1 MNFSLYIA
9 KKLYSSGNGNKRA
22 SLPAIRI
29 AIFGVA
35 VGLAVMI
42 LSVAVVFGFKDEIS
56 SKVIGFGSHLTIYYN
71 TAPAEIGESRPIIVD
86 DELVKG
92 IEKIPDVEHV
102 QYYSMKSGILKTTDQ
117 FAGITLKGINSTYS
131 TDFVSSHIIEGQ
143 LPDYSKKG
151 TENEI
156 VISKSIA
163 NDLKLKVGDKLFAY
177 FFENGLR
184 ARRFKVA
191 AIYRTDLSQFDKVLV
206 FANDK
211 TVRNLC
217 KWDDKYAYGVEITV
231 KDFSKLNET
240 SFHIAKFISKYNIE
254 HNTSYVSFT
263 VKELFPQIFDWLNLL
278 NINIWVILI
287 LMLAVAGV
295 TIVSGLLI
303 LILERTS
310 TIALLKTLGAT
321 NTLVRKV
328 FINLAVIILLKGM
341 VAGNVL
347 GLLLAFLQKEFN
359 IVHLNPESYYID
371 SVPVEF
377 DLTAIILINIVT
389 FIVSTL
395 ALVLPSYLVARI
407 HPSKVLRFE

>member
-56 SKVIGFGSHLTIYYN
+56 SKVIGFGSHLTIYN

-117 FAGITLKGINSTYS
+117 FAGITLKGINPTYS
-131 TDFVSSHIIEGQ
+131 TEFISSHIIEGQ

-163 NDLKLKVGDKLFAY
+163 NDLRLKVGDKLFAY

-263 VKELFPQIFDWLNLL
+263 VKELYPQIFDWLNLL

>member
-35 VGLAVMI
+35 AGLSVMI

-56 SKVIGFGSHLTIYYN
+56 SKVIGFGSHLTIYN
-71 TAPAEIGESRPIIVD
+71 TAPAEIGENSPIRVD

-92 IEKIPDVEHV
+92 IENIPEVEHV

-117 FAGITLKGINSTYS
+117 FAGITLKGINPTYS
-131 TDFVSSHIIEGQ
+131 TEFISSHIIEGQ

-163 NDLKLKVGDKLFAY
+163 NDLRLKVGDKLFAY

-263 VKELFPQIFDWLNLL
+263 VKELYPQIFDWLNLL

>member
-56 SKVIGFGSHLTIYYN
+56 SKVIGFGSHLTIYN

-163 NDLKLKVGDKLFAY
+163 NDLRLKVGDKLFAY

>member
-1 MNFSLYIA
+1 MG
-9 KKLYSSGNGNKRA
+9 YS
-22 SLPAIRI
+22 
-29 AIFGVA
+29 
-35 VGLAVMI
+35 
-42 LSVAVVFGFKDEIS
+42 D
-56 SKVIGFGSHLTIYYN
+56 SH
-71 TAPAEIGESRPIIVD
+71 ACRG
-86 DELVKG
+86 G
-92 IEKIPDVEHV
+92 
-102 QYYSMKSGILKTTDQ
+102 
-117 FAGITLKGINSTYS
+117 
-131 TDFVSSHIIEGQ
+131 
-143 LPDYSKKG
+143 
-151 TENEI
+151 
-156 VISKSIA
+156 
-163 NDLKLKVGDKLFAY
+163 
-177 FFENGLR
+177 
-184 ARRFKVA
+184 
-191 AIYRTDLSQFDKVLV
+191 
-206 FANDK
+206 
-211 TVRNLC
+211 
-217 KWDDKYAYGVEITV
+217 
-231 KDFSKLNET
+231 
-240 SFHIAKFISKYNIE
+240 
-254 HNTSYVSFT
+254 
-263 VKELFPQIFDWLNLL
+263 
-278 NINIWVILI
+278 
-287 LMLAVAGV
+287 GV

>member
-9 KKLYSSGNGNKRA
+9 KKLYSSENGKKRA

-56 SKVIGFGSHLTIYYN
+56 SKVIGFGSHLTIYN
-71 TAPAEIGESRPIIVD
+71 TAPAEIGENSPIRVD

-92 IEKIPDVEHV
+92 IENIPEVEHV

-117 FAGITLKGINSTYS
+117 FAGITLKGINPTYS
-131 TDFVSSHIIEGQ
+131 TEFISSHIIEGQ

-163 NDLKLKVGDKLFAY
+163 NDLRLKVGDKLFAY

-263 VKELFPQIFDWLNLL
+263 VKELYPQIFDWLNLL

>member
-9 KKLYSSGNGNKRA
+9 KKLYSSGNGKKRA

-35 VGLAVMI
+35 AGLAVMI

-56 SKVIGFGSHLTIYYN
+56 SKVIGFGSHLTIYN
-71 TAPAEIGESRPIIVD
+71 TAPAEIGENSPIRVD

-92 IEKIPDVEHV
+92 IENIPEVEHV

-117 FAGITLKGINSTYS
+117 FAGITLKGINPTYS
-131 TDFVSSHIIEGQ
+131 TEFISSHIIEGQ

-163 NDLKLKVGDKLFAY
+163 NDLRLKVGDKLFAY

-263 VKELFPQIFDWLNLL
+263 VKELYPQIFDWLNLL

>member
-56 SKVIGFGSHLTIYYN
+56 SKVIGFGSHLTIYN
-71 TAPAEIGESRPIIVD
+71 TAPAEIGENSPIRVD

-92 IEKIPDVEHV
+92 IENIPEVEHV

-117 FAGITLKGINSTYS
+117 FAGITLKGINPTYS
-131 TDFVSSHIIEGQ
+131 TEFISSHIIEGQ

-163 NDLKLKVGDKLFAY
+163 NDLRLKVGDKLFAY

-263 VKELFPQIFDWLNLL
+263 VKELYPQIFDWLNLL

>member
-56 SKVIGFGSHLTIYYN
+56 SKVIGFGSHLTIYN

-217 KWDDKYAYGVEITV
+217 KWDDEHAYGVEITV

>member
-56 SKVIGFGSHLTIYYN
+56 SKVIGFGSHLTIYN

>member
-9 KKLYSSGNGNKRA
+9 KKLYSSENGKKRA

-56 SKVIGFGSHLTIYYN
+56 SKVIGFGSHLTIYN

-117 FAGITLKGINSTYS
+117 FAGIILKGINSTYS

-163 NDLKLKVGDKLFAY
+163 NDLRLKVGDKLFAY

-263 VKELFPQIFDWLNLL
+263 VKELYPQIFDWLNLL

-303 LILERTS
+303 LIIERTS

-328 FINLAVIILLKGM
+328 FINIAVIILLKGM

>member
-9 KKLYSSGNGNKRA
+9 KKLYSSENGKKRA

-56 SKVIGFGSHLTIYYN
+56 SKVIGFGSHLTIYN

-92 IEKIPDVEHV
+92 IENIPDVEYV

-117 FAGITLKGINSTYS
+117 FVGITLKGINSTYS

-163 NDLKLKVGDKLFAY
+163 NDLRLKVGDKLFAY

-263 VKELFPQIFDWLNLL
+263 VKELYPQIFDWLNLL

>member
-9 KKLYSSGNGNKRA
+9 KKLYSSENGKKRA

-56 SKVIGFGSHLTIYYN
+56 SKVIGFGSHLTIYN
-71 TAPAEIGESRPIIVD
+71 TAPAEIGENSPIRVY

-92 IEKIPDVEHV
+92 IENIPEVEHV

-117 FAGITLKGINSTYS
+117 FAGITLKGINPTYS
-131 TDFVSSHIIEGQ
+131 TEFVSSHIIEGI

-163 NDLKLKVGDKLFAY
+163 NDLRLKVGDKLFAY

-217 KWDDKYAYGVEITV
+217 KWDDKYAYGVEINV

>member
-9 KKLYSSGNGNKRA
+9 KKLYSSENGKKRA

-56 SKVIGFGSHLTIYYN
+56 SKVIGFGSHLTIYN
-71 TAPAEIGESRPIIVD
+71 TAPAEIGENNPIRVD

-92 IEKIPDVEHV
+92 IENIPEVEHV

-117 FAGITLKGINSTYS
+117 FAGITLKGINPTYS
-131 TDFVSSHIIEGQ
+131 TEFISSHIIEGQ

-163 NDLKLKVGDKLFAY
+163 NDLRLKVGDKLFAY

-263 VKELFPQIFDWLNLL
+263 VKELYPQIFDWLNLL

>member
-9 KKLYSSGNGNKRA
+9 KKLYSSENGKKRA

-56 SKVIGFGSHLTIYYN
+56 SKVIGFGSHLTIYN

-184 ARRFKVA
+184 ARRFKIA

-211 TVRNLC
+211 TVRYLC
-217 KWDDKYAYGVEITV
+217 KWDDKHAYGVEITV

-328 FINLAVIILLKGM
+328 FINLAIIILLKGM

>member
-9 KKLYSSGNGNKRA
+9 KKLYSNGNGNKRA

-56 SKVIGFGSHLTIYYN
+56 SKVIGFGSHLTIYN
-71 TAPAEIGESRPIIVD
+71 TAPAEIGESSPIIVD

-184 ARRFKVA
+184 ARRFKIA

>member
-9 KKLYSSGNGNKRA
+9 KKLYSSGNGKKRA

-35 VGLAVMI
+35 AGLAVMI

-56 SKVIGFGSHLTIYYN
+56 SKVIGFGSHLTIYN
-71 TAPAEIGESRPIIVD
+71 TAPAEIGENSPIRVD

-92 IEKIPDVEHV
+92 IENIPEVEHV
-102 QYYSMKSGILKTTDQ
+102 QYYSMKSGILKKTDQ
-117 FAGITLKGINSTYS
+117 FAGITLKGINPTYS
-131 TDFVSSHIIEGQ
+131 TEFISSHIIEGQ

-163 NDLKLKVGDKLFAY
+163 NDLRLKVGDKLFAY

-263 VKELFPQIFDWLNLL
+263 VKELYPQIFDWLNLL

>member
-9 KKLYSSGNGNKRA
+9 KKLYSSGNGKKRA

-35 VGLAVMI
+35 AGLAVMI

-56 SKVIGFGSHLTIYYN
+56 SKVIGFGSHLTIYN
-71 TAPAEIGESRPIIVD
+71 TAPAEIGENSPIRVD

-92 IEKIPDVEHV
+92 IENIPEVEHV

-117 FAGITLKGINSTYS
+117 FAGITLKGINPTYS
-131 TDFVSSHIIEGQ
+131 TEFISSHIIEGQ

-163 NDLKLKVGDKLFAY
+163 NDLRLKVGDKLFAY

-263 VKELFPQIFDWLNLL
+263 VKELYPQIFDWLNLL

-328 FINLAVIILLKGM
+328 FINLAVIVLLKGM

>member
-56 SKVIGFGSHLTIYYN
+56 SKVIGFGSHLTIYN
-71 TAPAEIGESRPIIVD
+71 TAPAEIGENSPIRVD

-92 IEKIPDVEHV
+92 IENIPEVEHV

-117 FAGITLKGINSTYS
+117 FAGITLKGINPTYS
-131 TDFVSSHIIEGQ
+131 TEFISSHIIEGQ
-143 LPDYSKKG
+143 LPDYSKKR

-163 NDLKLKVGDKLFAY
+163 NDLRLKVGDKLFAY

>member
-56 SKVIGFGSHLTIYYN
+56 SKVIGFGSHLTIYN

-184 ARRFKVA
+184 ARRFKIA

-206 FANDK
+206 FANDN

-217 KWDDKYAYGVEITV
+217 KWDDKHAYGVEITV

>member
-9 KKLYSSGNGNKRA
+9 KKLYSSENGKKRA

-56 SKVIGFGSHLTIYYN
+56 SKVIGFGSHLTIYN

-184 ARRFKVA
+184 ARRFKIA

-347 GLLLAFLQKEFN
+347 GLLLTFLQKEFN

>member
-9 KKLYSSGNGNKRA
+9 KKLYSSGNGKKSA

-35 VGLAVMI
+35 AGLSVMI

-56 SKVIGFGSHLTIYYN
+56 SKVIGFGSHLTIYN

-117 FAGITLKGINSTYS
+117 FAGITLKGINPTYS
-131 TDFVSSHIIEGQ
+131 TEFISSHIIEGQ

-163 NDLKLKVGDKLFAY
+163 NDLRLKVGDKLFAY

-263 VKELFPQIFDWLNLL
+263 VKELFPHIFDWLNLL

>member
-9 KKLYSSGNGNKRA
+9 KKLYSSGNGKKRA

-35 VGLAVMI
+35 AGLSVMI

-56 SKVIGFGSHLTIYYN
+56 SKVIGFGSHLTIYN
-71 TAPAEIGESRPIIVD
+71 TAPAEIGENSPIRVD

-92 IEKIPDVEHV
+92 IENIPEVEHV

-117 FAGITLKGINSTYS
+117 FAGITLKGINPTYS
-131 TDFVSSHIIEGQ
+131 TEFISSHIIEGQ

-163 NDLKLKVGDKLFAY
+163 NDLRLKVGDKLFAY

-263 VKELFPQIFDWLNLL
+263 VKELYPQIFDWLNLL

>member
-9 KKLYSSGNGNKRA
+9 KKLYSSGNGKKRA

-35 VGLAVMI
+35 AGLAVMI
-42 LSVAVVFGFKDEIS
+42 LSVAVVFGFKNEIS
-56 SKVIGFGSHLTIYYN
+56 SKVIGFGSHLTIYN
-71 TAPAEIGESRPIIVD
+71 TAPAEIGENSPIRVD

-92 IEKIPDVEHV
+92 IENIPEVEHV

-117 FAGITLKGINSTYS
+117 FAGITLKGINPTYS
-131 TDFVSSHIIEGQ
+131 TEFISSHIIEGQ

-163 NDLKLKVGDKLFAY
+163 NDLRLKVGDKLFAY

-263 VKELFPQIFDWLNLL
+263 VKELYPQIFDWLNLL

>member
-9 KKLYSSGNGNKRA
+9 KKLYSSENGKKRA

-35 VGLAVMI
+35 AGLAVMI

-56 SKVIGFGSHLTIYYN
+56 SKVIGFGSHLTIYN

-117 FAGITLKGINSTYS
+117 FAGITLKGINPTYS
-131 TDFVSSHIIEGQ
+131 TEFISSHIIEGQ

-163 NDLKLKVGDKLFAY
+163 NDLRLKVGDKLFAY

-263 VKELFPQIFDWLNLL
+263 VKELYPQIFDWLNLL

>member
-56 SKVIGFGSHLTIYYN
+56 SKVIGFGSHLTIYN

-163 NDLKLKVGDKLFAY
+163 NDLRLKVGDKLFAY

-263 VKELFPQIFDWLNLL
+263 VKELYPQIFDWLNLL

>member
-9 KKLYSSGNGNKRA
+9 KKLYSSENGKKRA

-56 SKVIGFGSHLTIYYN
+56 SKVIGFGSHLTIYN

-163 NDLKLKVGDKLFAY
+163 NDLRLKVGDKLFAY

-184 ARRFKVA
+184 ARRFKIA

-217 KWDDKYAYGVEITV
+217 KWDDKHAYGVEITV

-359 IVHLNPESYYID
+359 IVHLKPESYYID

>member
-1 MNFSLYIA
+1 MKASSFISH
-9 KKLYSSGNGNKRA
+9 KLRFQG
-22 SLPAIRI
+22 RI
-29 AIFGVA
+29 AVVTIAIASFI
-35 VGLAVMI
+35 MI

-56 SKVIGFGSHLTIYYN
+56 SKVIGFGSHLTIYN

-184 ARRFKVA
+184 ARRFKIA

-217 KWDDKYAYGVEITV
+217 KWGDKHAYGVEITV

>member
-1 MNFSLYIA
+1 
-9 KKLYSSGNGNKRA
+9 
-22 SLPAIRI
+22 
-29 AIFGVA
+29 
-35 VGLAVMI
+35 
-42 LSVAVVFGFKDEIS
+42 
-56 SKVIGFGSHLTIYYN
+56 
-71 TAPAEIGESRPIIVD
+71 
-86 DELVKG
+86 
-92 IEKIPDVEHV
+92 
-102 QYYSMKSGILKTTDQ
+102 
-117 FAGITLKGINSTYS
+117 
-131 TDFVSSHIIEGQ
+131 
-143 LPDYSKKG
+143 
-151 TENEI
+151 
-156 VISKSIA
+156 
-163 NDLKLKVGDKLFAY
+163 
-177 FFENGLR
+177 
-184 ARRFKVA
+184 
-191 AIYRTDLSQFDKVLV
+191 
-206 FANDK
+206 
-211 TVRNLC
+211 
-217 KWDDKYAYGVEITV
+217 
-231 KDFSKLNET
+231 
-240 SFHIAKFISKYNIE
+240 
-254 HNTSYVSFT
+254 
-263 VKELFPQIFDWLNLL
+263 
-278 NINIWVILI
+278 
-287 LMLAVAGV
+287 MLAVAGV

>member
-9 KKLYSSGNGNKRA
+9 KKLYSSGNGKKRA

-56 SKVIGFGSHLTIYYN
+56 SKVIGFGSHLTIYN
-71 TAPAEIGESRPIIVD
+71 TAPAEIGESSPIIVD

-92 IEKIPDVEHV
+92 IENIPDVEYV

-117 FAGITLKGINSTYS
+117 FVGITLKGINSTYS

-217 KWDDKYAYGVEITV
+217 KWDDKHAYGVEITV
-231 KDFSKLNET
+231 KDFSKLNE
-240 SFHIAKFISKYNIE
+240 KYNIE

>member
-56 SKVIGFGSHLTIYYN
+56 SKVIGFGSHLTIYN
-71 TAPAEIGESRPIIVD
+71 TAPAEIGESSPIIVD

-92 IEKIPDVEHV
+92 IENIPDVEYV

-117 FAGITLKGINSTYS
+117 FVGITLKGINSTYS

-163 NDLKLKVGDKLFAY
+163 NDLRLKVGDKLFAY

-263 VKELFPQIFDWLNLL
+263 VKELYPQIFDWLNLL

>member
-9 KKLYSSGNGNKRA
+9 KKLYSSENGKKRA

-56 SKVIGFGSHLTIYYN
+56 SKVIGFGSHLTIYN

-263 VKELFPQIFDWLNLL
+263 VKELYPQIFDWLNLL

>member
-9 KKLYSSGNGNKRA
+9 KKLYSSENGKKRA

-56 SKVIGFGSHLTIYYN
+56 SKVIGFGSHLTIYN

-86 DELVKG
+86 DELVKV

-117 FAGITLKGINSTYS
+117 FAGITLKGINPTYS
-131 TDFVSSHIIEGQ
+131 TEFISSHIIEGQ

-163 NDLKLKVGDKLFAY
+163 NDLRLKVGDKLFAY

-263 VKELFPQIFDWLNLL
+263 VKELYPQIFDWLNLL